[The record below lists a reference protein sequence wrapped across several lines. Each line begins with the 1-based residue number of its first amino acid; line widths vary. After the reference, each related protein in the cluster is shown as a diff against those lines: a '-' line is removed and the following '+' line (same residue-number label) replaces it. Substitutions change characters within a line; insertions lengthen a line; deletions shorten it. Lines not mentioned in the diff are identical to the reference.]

1 MWFGAWDGKAYTVEW
16 LGWGVASAGQKSWL
30 GGVYLDVVVVVHV
43 NGVISED
50 GGAVVVAELADREKG
65 AGSEAGET
73 M

>member
-1 MWFGAWDGKAYTVEW
+1 MYF
-16 LGWGVASAGQKSWL
+16 
-30 GGVYLDVVVVVHV
+30 DVVVVV
-43 NGVISED
+43 NAEGAIGED